1 MNDLSSIYRF
11 QPFADMLKS
20 DEETKLA
27 DFMSEDMITVDVDI
41 PAVQLAKLFIMHKVD
56 QILVLDKSGK
66 LAGLVNMRDLSSNF
80 SGNRFSLT

>member
-27 DFMSEDMITVDVDI
+27 DFMSEDMVTVDINI
-41 PAVQLAKLFIMHKVD
+41 PAVQLAKLFIMNKVD
-56 QILVLDKSGK
+56 QILVIDKGK
-66 LAGLVNMRDLSSNF
+66 LAGIVDMKDFVVKLF
-80 SGNRFSLT
+80 WE